1 MSDTPLLGG
10 YKTTTPTAVDQTLAR
25 FAIDEL
31 GLEDLVSI
39 DSVQRQVVAGV
50 NVRMELTLA
59 DGARWRV
66 VVTEK
71 LDHTRE
77 LTLAEELGV
86 EGCAG

>member
-10 YKTTTPTAVDQTLAR
+10 YKTTTPTAVDQALAR

-39 DSVQRQVVAGV
+39 DIVQRQVVAGV
-50 NVRMELTLA
+50 NVRMEITLA

-66 VVTEK
+66 VVHEQ